1 MDADL
6 MPFSLIA
13 KLLGGLAL
21 CFGVLVG
28 LAWLLRKQWP
38 SLLGAAKGARRE
50 DKGIQVLQTRGLG
63 PGAALH
69 LLEVDGA
76 RLLVLQG
83 KERSE
88 VIWTRDD
95 GKDLGEAF
103 ESSAEG
109 GSMVEGPGA
118 APRTMPQGAAA
129 RPAADA
135 WSHADGPAGP
145 MYDEALRLR
154 HDRAL
159 AQQRD
164 RQRRYRERRRQLE
177 QASGLFQFPSQAA
190 PRP

>member
-21 CFGVLVG
+21 CFAVLVG
-28 LAWLLRKQWP
+28 MAWLLRKQWP
-38 SLLGAAKGARRE
+38 SLLGASKGARRE
-50 DKGIQVLQTRGLG
+50 EKGIQVLQTRGLG
-63 PGAALH
+63 PGTALH

-103 ESSAEG
+103 ES
-109 GSMVEGPGA
+109 A
-118 APRTMPQGAAA
+118 APAIPMAAPQAPV
-129 RPAADA
+129 REA
-135 WSHADGPAGP
+135 WSHAGGPAGP

-159 AQQRD
+159 AQQRE
-164 RQRRYRERRRQLE
+164 RQRRYRERQRQVE
-177 QASGLFQFPSQAA
+177 QGSGLFQFPGQSA